1 MPLHGRP
8 PASAGPAG
16 KAHPDAVSL
25 PATPMDQMD
34 QTDQMHGA
42 SESGPATPRRSPRRR
57 RRTDQGLAG
66 VRRRRGKVHQ
76 ESLSQIALP
85 NSRAASAKAPLALS
99 KVTRMAINRRHV
111 LQGLLAGSALAGG
124 RAAAP
129 ARAHA
134 APGSSLTLDNGLR
147 AHFVANTSRYLSA
160 ALILRSS
167 EIRASDVLAHLL
179 EHTSFVGAAGDLE
192 ASQVKRMH
200 QDYIQESNASTGPG
214 MIQWQVSFLPNY
226 LEPVLGLLALTSL
239 DQKCDVDTVRQ
250 EARVVLQELYLDR
263 YDSGSGHR
271 RLFDAALFGS
281 HHPYAIDTTET
292 EIATAK
298 MPPQRLAQKLR
309 EYAETIRLPANMEL
323 FLAGGLDASVAGA
336 LVAKCF
342 GNFAFAKGSMLS
354 VPQAPVTSMH
364 RAFSAA
370 SSELRRPLSQIKIAW
385 NTGVSVTHAEA
396 RVVLALSEY
405 LNAMLFSRLR
415 ERHGDAYAPVASYQ
429 PDECSGIFEINIPS
443 TQASDRIERQVFAGI
458 AALKANIDASE
469 LGRFRDRI
477 ELKRRKNAENNET
490 MVERL
495 VQRAVAGGS
504 IHDLNL
510 EAVSAEGVLAAARK
524 YLPSYEGAYVRL
536 SLIGR

>member
-1 MPLHGRP
+1 
-8 PASAGPAG
+8 
-16 KAHPDAVSL
+16 
-25 PATPMDQMD
+25 
-34 QTDQMHGA
+34 
-42 SESGPATPRRSPRRR
+42 
-57 RRTDQGLAG
+57 
-66 VRRRRGKVHQ
+66 
-76 ESLSQIALP
+76 
-85 NSRAASAKAPLALS
+85 
-99 KVTRMAINRRHV
+99 MAINRRHV

-129 ARAHA
+129 ARADA
-134 APGSSLTLDNGLR
+134 APGSSLTLDNGFR
-147 AHFVANTSRYLSA
+147 AHFVANTSRYISA

-167 EIRASDVLAHLL
+167 EIRASDGLAHLL